1 MMVNKKYIT
10 CGHVFNITVND
21 NKIKSECPFGAFGTI
36 DALQCLNN
44 NDVCDN
50 CHNYIDR
57 IVRISSIEKKN
68 IESYKEKIL
77 RKVIDENNYKKR
89 HKNQSYLYNDVMINS
104 EDKKSFVR
112 NCKTKISK
120 KQKEINKK
128 ESKTIKLTDIY

>member
-1 MMVNKKYIT
+1 M
-10 CGHVFNITVND
+10 
-21 NKIKSECPFGAFGTI
+21 
-36 DALQCLNN
+36 
-44 NDVCDN
+44 
-50 CHNYIDR
+50 
-57 IVRISSIEKKN
+57 
-68 IESYKEKIL
+68 L

-128 ESKTIKLTDIY
+128 EGKTIKLTDIY